1 MKRISTVLGLILALI
16 ISFASVP
23 AFAGG
28 PGYGYGYGNGGYS
41 GPRVG
46 FGVYF
51 GGGGYYGPRYPYYY
65 PPYYDYPPYYA
76 GPGYY
81 YPPTVIAVPSAPIT
95 YIEQAPQAAPQ
106 PAPQAAPQPQ
116 QAWWYYCSESNT
128 YYPYVKECAGTWKRV
143 APVPSPQ
150 G

>member
-1 MKRISTVLGLILALI
+1 MQRISTVLGLVLALI
-16 ISFASVP
+16 ISLASVP

-28 PGYGYGYGNGGYS
+28 PGYGYGHGSYY

-46 FGVYF
+46 VGVYF
-51 GGGGYYGPRYPYYY
+51 GGGGYYSSRYPYY
-65 PPYYDYPPYYA
+65 YPPYYA

-81 YPPTVIAVPSAPIT
+81 YPPAVIAVPSAPIT

-106 PAPQAAPQPQ
+106 PQ
-116 QAWWYYCSESNT
+116 QAWWYYCSQSNA
-128 YYPYVKECAGTWKRV
+128 YFPYVKECTSGWQRV
-143 APVPSPQ
+143 APVPPPQ